1 MSRNLGPR
9 LRIARALGTNL
20 PGLTRKTIERR
31 PYPPGQHG
39 LNRRK
44 KSSPYKLRL
53 VEKQKLRFNYG
64 LTERQLRNL
73 IDLAGR
79 KAADPTEMLI
89 ELLERRLDNVLFRA
103 GFARTI
109 SAARQLINH
118 GHITVN
124 GKRVDIASFQVK
136 NGLSVSLRER
146 SRNLDIIA
154 MSLLEPVAPLP
165 PWLNVDKEHLI
176 VTVTTAPDS
185 SSLLFNVDL
194 RLIVEYYSQRG

>member
-136 NGLSVSLRER
+136 NGLSVSLLER

>member
-73 IDLAGR
+73 VDLAGR

-118 GHITVN
+118 GHITIN
-124 GKRVDIASFQVK
+124 GKRVDIASFQVT
-136 NGLSVSLRER
+136 NGLSISLRER

-154 MSLLEPVAPLP
+154 MSLLEPVAPVP
-165 PWLNVDKEHLI
+165 PWLTVDKEHLT
-176 VTVTTAPDS
+176 VVVTTAPDIS
-185 SSLLFNVDL
+185 TLLFDVDL